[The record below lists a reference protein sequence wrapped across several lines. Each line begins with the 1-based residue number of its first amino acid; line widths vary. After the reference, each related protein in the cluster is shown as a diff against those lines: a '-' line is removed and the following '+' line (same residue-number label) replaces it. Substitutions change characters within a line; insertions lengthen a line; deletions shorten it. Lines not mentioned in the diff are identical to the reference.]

1 MKTRSAFAVATVVA
15 GCWLSACAESSN
27 LPPAAPSAL
36 PEEKIGVLG
45 LACPADVQTQSFDG
59 EPVPVSFESP
69 VTSGGQAPVAVGCTP
84 EPGHRFDVGTAEVS
98 CSASDALQQAAGCA
112 FQVIVLGPPKLSATR
127 FVAFGDSL
135 TAGWVSSAAGA
146 RPEPMSSYP
155 YLLER
160 DLQSRY
166 VTQTIQVVNAG
177 APGEEAADAT
187 ARFRSVIGSQ
197 RPEVVLLMEGT
208 NDLDVVAG
216 GGADVAADA
225 LRSMVRYAQDAGA
238 DVFLM
243 TIPPQLHTGAADLV
257 ASFNATIRA
266 IAVRRRAVLVD
277 VHDVLLRGACSGGG
291 TTPCIGAD
299 GLHPTAEGYRLVAE
313 ELSRVILDR
322 YDVEILPAVAG
333 QPNAASSPAASGVG
347 APFPSGG
354 HE

>member
-1 MKTRSAFAVATVVA
+1 MAA
-15 GCWLSACAESSN
+15 CWLSACAESSV
-27 LPPAAPSAL
+27 LPPASPSAL

-59 EPVPVSFESP
+59 EPVAVSFESP
-69 VTSGGQAPVAVGCTP
+69 VTSGGQAPVVVVCAP
-84 EPGHRFDVGTAEVS
+84 ASGHGFGVGTAEVS
-98 CSASDALQQAAGCA
+98 CSASDALQQQAGCA
-112 FQVIVLGPPKLSATR
+112 FQVTVLGPPRLAATR

-135 TAGWVSSAAGA
+135 TAGWVSSASGV
-146 RPEPMSSYP
+146 RPEPTSSYP
-155 YLLER
+155 HLLER

-166 VTQTIQVVNAG
+166 VTQTIRVINAG
-177 APGEEAADAT
+177 APGEEVGDAM
-187 ARFRSVIGSQ
+187 ARFRSVVGSQ

-216 GGADVAADA
+216 GGAAAAVDA
-225 LRSMVRYAQDAGA
+225 LGGMVRYAQDAGA

-257 ASFNATIRA
+257 TSFNAMVRS

-277 VHDVLLRGACSGGG
+277 VHDLLLRGACSGDR
-291 TTPCIGAD
+291 TTPCIGPD
-299 GLHPTAEGYRLVAE
+299 GLHPTAEGYRLIAE

-333 QPNAASSPAASGVG
+333 RTNAASPADTGVR

-354 HE
+354 RE